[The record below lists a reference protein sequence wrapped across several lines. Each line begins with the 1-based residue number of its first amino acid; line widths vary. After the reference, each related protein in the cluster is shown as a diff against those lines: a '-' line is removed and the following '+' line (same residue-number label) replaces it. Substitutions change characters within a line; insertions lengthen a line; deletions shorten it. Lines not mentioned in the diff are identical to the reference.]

1 MSTYGKGGS
10 SYGGPG
16 RPPPQRSFQPGG
28 GAGNWP
34 PDYLKAGYFDD
45 KGNLLPSVVVEWPRQ
60 IATMFDAGG
69 LQMAQLRRFFAEVRL
84 IEGQLIT
91 GKDFSVLKPRILKL
105 ESYAFDSVKKGK
117 APQVF
122 KEFFEK
128 NIKWASANKKGFLV
142 GFLNHFECVVAY
154 FPKAK

>member
-1 MSTYGKGGS
+1 
-10 SYGGPG
+10 
-16 RPPPQRSFQPGG
+16 
-28 GAGNWP
+28 
-34 PDYLKAGYFDD
+34 
-45 KGNLLPSVVVEWPRQ
+45 
-60 IATMFDAGG
+60 MFDAGG